1 MNFALLLSVSAVAVL
16 GLGSVLLVLGLRE
29 APEAF
34 EDEKGF
40 HYGRTDG
47 LVPVKTP
54 EFSACLDEQL
64 AYASR

>member
-1 MNFALLLSVSAVAVL
+1 MNFALLLSVSAVTVL

-34 EDEKGF
+34 QDEKGF

-47 LVPVKTP
+47 LVPVESP
-54 EFSACLDEQL
+54 EFAGCLDEQM